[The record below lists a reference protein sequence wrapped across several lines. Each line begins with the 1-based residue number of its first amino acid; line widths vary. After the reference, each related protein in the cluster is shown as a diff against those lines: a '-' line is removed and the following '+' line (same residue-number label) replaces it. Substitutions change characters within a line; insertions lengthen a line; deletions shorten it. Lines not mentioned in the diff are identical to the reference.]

1 MIKRKLQDEGQKWKL
16 DSNINNFAKEIA
28 GQLGIKYKKER
39 LEDYLDRVSDMEEF
53 KDPKK

>member
-1 MIKRKLQDEGQKWKL
+1 MIKRKPVIEGQKWQL

-39 LEDYLDRVSDMEEF
+39 LEECLDQVSGMGEF
-53 KDPKK
+53 KNPKK